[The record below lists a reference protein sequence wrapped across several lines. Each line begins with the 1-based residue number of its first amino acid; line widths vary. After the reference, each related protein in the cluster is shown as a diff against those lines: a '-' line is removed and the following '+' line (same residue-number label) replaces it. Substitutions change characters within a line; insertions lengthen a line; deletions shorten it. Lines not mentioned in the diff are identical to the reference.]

1 MSPYPLVRT
10 LLIVTK
16 LYFQRIPRWFF
27 GVAFLLGVLLVVE
40 VMLAVPAYYVFKGVI
55 HGKGKDKLIVGA
67 NIKFLLIV
75 CLFLFYD
82 AIGILFWGALLRLM
96 DRTLLGGNSQSGW
109 SKPLVQAGFYSQA
122 MTAGAGVLVFAALK
136 ALPFRL
142 HLLGVPTD
150 IAHDG
155 VIVILVLIFVPLFLR
170 LQLLMSIVALDAQR
184 VGVAWR
190 LALKTLAGKSLPLLI
205 GTLLQFV
212 LILPFFFLLGGVFE
226 AVLASWKSGYP
237 PVENTAIFAAAYIVL
252 SMFAYSLQ
260 AALQAG
266 AMRHFFGYGANES
279 ARYREQML
287 VADPNE
293 VYVVDTPVGYDTPFA
308 VGYGV
313 VRPKEEITYF
323 DPTALEDE
331 VDLTPAL
338 PPLYQPQ
345 DTPSLT
351 PRAESAT
358 TPVDVSPILQELN
371 LEDLKMPSTTPVAPP
386 PAPAA
391 AAAPAAAPPTPP
403 AAPPPAATLA
413 RVSAPTDDDNP
424 FMAFDVVE
432 EEEGGEDEDVFSQL

>member
-1 MSPYPLVRT
+1 
-10 LLIVTK
+10 
-16 LYFQRIPRWFF
+16 
-27 GVAFLLGVLLVVE
+27 
-40 VMLAVPAYYVFKGVI
+40 
-55 HGKGKDKLIVGA
+55 
-67 NIKFLLIV
+67 
-75 CLFLFYD
+75 
-82 AIGILFWGALLRLM
+82 
-96 DRTLLGGNSQSGW
+96 
-109 SKPLVQAGFYSQA
+109 
-122 MTAGAGVLVFAALK
+122 
-136 ALPFRL
+136 
-142 HLLGVPTD
+142 
-150 IAHDG
+150 
-155 VIVILVLIFVPLFLR
+155 
-170 LQLLMSIVALDAQR
+170 
-184 VGVAWR
+184 
-190 LALKTLAGKSLPLLI
+190 
-205 GTLLQFV
+205 
-212 LILPFFFLLGGVFE
+212 
-226 AVLASWKSGYP
+226 
-237 PVENTAIFAAAYIVL
+237 
-252 SMFAYSLQ
+252 MFAYSLQ

-351 PRAESAT
+351 LRAESAT